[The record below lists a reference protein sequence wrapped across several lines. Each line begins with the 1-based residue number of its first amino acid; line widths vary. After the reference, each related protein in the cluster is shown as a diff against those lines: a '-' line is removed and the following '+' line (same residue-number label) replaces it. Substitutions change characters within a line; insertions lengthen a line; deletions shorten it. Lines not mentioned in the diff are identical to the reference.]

1 MAKLVNSSQRSSN
14 LTPLVTD
21 DCVYALTARGQIVGA
36 FQFFEDAQRTQIDIL
51 RQHPEAIDR
60 QIVRIPVT
68 GCIDPGRQLYSLD
81 RQEIL
86 VKRAREW
93 ADLDL
98 DEFNKQTYQNDV
110 DNAIDGAVSSWVH
123 IMNMW
128 SWGLFLSIAF
138 IGFAFMWASKLP
150 TTTSAIIGVSLL
162 GLSIIVDVVLNIIS
176 QKGRTRYE
184 NSLRKKFD

>member
-128 SWGLFLSIAF
+128 SWGLLLSIAF
-138 IGFAFMWASKLP
+138 IGFAFMWASKLS
-150 TTTSAIIGVSLL
+150 TTTSAMIGVSLL

-184 NSLRKKFD
+184 HSLRKKFD

>member
-36 FQFFEDAQRTQIDIL
+36 FQFFEDVQRTQIDIL

-128 SWGLFLSIAF
+128 SWGLLLSIAF
-138 IGFAFMWASKLP
+138 IGFAFMWASKLS
-150 TTTSAIIGVSLL
+150 TTTSAMIGVSLL
-162 GLSIIVDVVLNIIS
+162 GLSIIVDVVLSIII

>member
-110 DNAIDGAVSSWVH
+110 DDAIDGAVSSWVH

-128 SWGLFLSIAF
+128 SWALLLSIAF
-138 IGFAFMWASKLP
+138 IGFAFMWASKLS
-150 TTTSAIIGVSLL
+150 TTTSAMIGVSLL
-162 GLSIIVDVVLNIIS
+162 VLSIIVDVVLNFIS

>member
-1 MAKLVNSSQRSSN
+1 MNSSQRSSN

-98 DEFNKQTYQNDV
+98 DELNKQTYQNDV

-138 IGFAFMWASKLP
+138 IGFAFMWAIKLP
-150 TTTSAIIGVSLL
+150 TTTSVIIGVSLL

>member
-1 MAKLVNSSQRSSN
+1 MNSSQRSSN

-128 SWGLFLSIAF
+128 SWGLLLSIAF
-138 IGFAFMWASKLP
+138 IGFAFMWASKLS
-150 TTTSAIIGVSLL
+150 TTTSAMIGVSLL
-162 GLSIIVDVVLNIIS
+162 GLSIIVDVVLNFIS

>member
-110 DNAIDGAVSSWVH
+110 DDAIDGAVSSWVH

-128 SWGLFLSIAF
+128 SWGLLLSIAF
-138 IGFAFMWASKLP
+138 IGFAFMWASKLS
-150 TTTSAIIGVSLL
+150 TTTSAMIGVSLL
-162 GLSIIVDVVLNIIS
+162 GLSIIVDVVLNFIS

>member
-110 DNAIDGAVSSWVH
+110 DDAIDGAVSSWVH

-128 SWGLFLSIAF
+128 SWGLLLSIAF
-138 IGFAFMWASKLP
+138 IGFAFMWASKLS
-150 TTTSAIIGVSLL
+150 TTTSAMIGVSLL
-162 GLSIIVDVVLNIIS
+162 VLSIIVDVVLNFIS